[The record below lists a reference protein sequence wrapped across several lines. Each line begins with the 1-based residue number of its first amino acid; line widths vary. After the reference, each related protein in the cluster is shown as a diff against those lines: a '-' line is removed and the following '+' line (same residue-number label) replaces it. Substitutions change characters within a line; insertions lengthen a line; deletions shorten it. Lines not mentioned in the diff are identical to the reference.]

1 MVLQDT
7 ISYITNKSQLE
18 NMNGLLWASFIMMS
32 FRVMLCILICQV
44 SNLYKHIIYCKIS
57 FALQLLSQD
66 NFLIIILR
74 LFYDYRFDQELLLS
88 FPFMHYHHL
97 ITEISHSCVIIVR
110 REKLMKKRFRR
121 HHLQLLLYEGY
132 LIIIPRLFNASPFIC
147 FRTGNHKI
155 TRT

>member
-7 ISYITNKSQLE
+7 ISYTTNKSQLE
-18 NMNGLLWASFIMMS
+18 NMNGLRWASFIMMS
-32 FRVMLCILICQV
+32 FRVILCILICQV

-57 FALQLLSQD
+57 FALSQD

-110 REKLMKKRFRR
+110 REKLMKKDFVVTICNCCYMKVT
-121 HHLQLLLYEGY
+121 LLLYLDYSMHPHLYAFE
-132 LIIIPRLFNASPFIC
+132 LV
-147 FRTGNHKI
+147 TTK
-155 TRT
+155 